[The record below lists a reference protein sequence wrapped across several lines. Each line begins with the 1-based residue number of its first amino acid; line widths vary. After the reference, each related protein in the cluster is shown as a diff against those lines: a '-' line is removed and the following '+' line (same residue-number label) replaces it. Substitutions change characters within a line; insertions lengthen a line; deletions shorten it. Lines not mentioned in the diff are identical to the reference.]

1 MLSDT
6 HFWMFAVQ
14 FACFFSY
21 HAHLVVCFF
30 ELLKIEMKH
39 SHGFTLIE
47 LVVVIVVLG
56 ILSVVAAPKFISL
69 RKDSLVSTLYGMRSA
84 IDTAGQETYSMAAV
98 RGLETSA
105 SASISSHGQ
114 TIPLVYGYPAGGVSN
129 GLSSLIEFPSGD
141 WKQRPAFTM
150 APGSTGMAPCK
161 RMPVEPSVTCVIGNQ
176 PPQVVDRLSISKRR
190 AASNGLASHPPRN
203 A

>member
-1 MLSDT
+1 MQS
-6 HFWMFAVQ
+6 AR
-14 FACFFSY
+14 FFSY
-21 HAHLVVCFF
+21 HAALVVCFF
-30 ELLKIEMKH
+30 ELLKIVMKH

-47 LVVVIVVLG
+47 LVIVIVILG
-56 ILSVVAAPKFISL
+56 ILSVIAAPKYISL
-69 RKDSLVSTLYGMRSA
+69 RKDALVSTLYGMRSA
-84 IDTAGQETYSMAAV
+84 IDTAGQETYSMALV

-114 TIPLVYGYPAGGVSN
+114 VIPLVYGYPAGGVSS

-150 APGSTGMAPCK
+150 APGCTGMAPCR
-161 RMPVEPSVTCVIGNQ
+161 RMRGPPSVICAIDNQ
-176 PPQVVDRLSISKRR
+176 RQRGFARLSISKRQ
-190 AASNGLASHPPRN
+190 AVSSDLPSHPPLN

>member
-1 MLSDT
+1 
-6 HFWMFAVQ
+6 MFFRVIKNNLRK
-14 FACFFSY
+14 S
-21 HAHLVVCFF
+21 
-30 ELLKIEMKH
+30 

-47 LVVVIVVLG
+47 LVMVIVVLG
-56 ILSVVAAPKFISL
+56 VLSVIAAPKFISL

-129 GLSSLIEFPSGD
+129 GLSSLIEFPTGA
-141 WKQRPAFTM
+141 WKQRASIN
-150 APGSTGMAPCK
+150 PGADGQLSATLPLWW
-161 RMPVEPSVTCVIGNQ
+161 VICY
-176 PPQVVDRLSISKRR
+176 SEAI
-190 AASNGLASHPPRN
+190 
-203 A
+203 

>member
-1 MLSDT
+1 
-6 HFWMFAVQ
+6 MFFRVIKNNLRK
-14 FACFFSY
+14 S
-21 HAHLVVCFF
+21 
-30 ELLKIEMKH
+30 

-47 LVVVIVVLG
+47 LVMVIVVLG
-56 ILSVVAAPKFISL
+56 VLSVIAAPKFISL

-129 GLSSLIEFPSGD
+129 GLSSLIEFPTGD
-141 WKQRPAFTM
+141 WKQRASIY
-150 APGSTGMAPCK
+150 PGAWVYWHGTLQEDVGQAQCYLRYRQPTAAGRRPVIDIETSGCK
-161 RMPVEPSVTCVIGNQ
+161 
-176 PPQVVDRLSISKRR
+176 
-190 AASNGLASHPPRN
+190 
-203 A
+203 

>member
-1 MLSDT
+1 
-6 HFWMFAVQ
+6 
-14 FACFFSY
+14 
-21 HAHLVVCFF
+21 
-30 ELLKIEMKH
+30 MKH

-84 IDTAGQETYSMAAV
+84 IDTAGLETYSMAAI

-105 SASISSHGQ
+105 SASISSRGQ
-114 TIPLVYGYPAGGVSN
+114 TIPLVYGYPAGASTPDCRH
-129 GLSSLIEFPSGD
+129 LSSSRLGIGNSG
-141 WKQRPAFTM
+141 PAFTM

-161 RMPVEPSVTCVIGNQ
+161 RMLVKLSVTCAIDNQ
-176 PPQVVDRLSISKRR
+176 LQQGFGRSSISKRQAVSR
-190 AASNGLASHPPRN
+190 HESLSFNLNHLHNGRWFYVGNIVDAGYLWWRF
-203 A
+203 